1 MYHGSIDIKLI
12 GSDESFDVI
21 EHATPLDPFE
31 HRISR
36 DRTCDTPSD
45 RADLVVIAWDGC
57 RDASDLARV
66 AEAQPQ
72 GADIIVIAPPD
83 SMESLHPLLDRI
95 ADVWTSPLS
104 EEEAAFRF
112 LRWQQRFKERMDAW
126 ETSQYLETTIN
137 SIPCLVWYKTKD
149 GIHEKVN
156 DSFCLTVNKTKDD
169 VQGRGHAYIWDVE
182 ADDPACIES
191 EEKVMSTQMTCV
203 SEEVVQSGEDTR
215 LLTTYKS
222 PLYNPD
228 GTVMGTVGVA
238 IDITQERAYERDL
251 IEKNQ
256 TLETIFTSME
266 CGVLTHSID
275 GSRVLGV
282 NQAALSILGYDTVE
296 EMMADGFDMF
306 ATSVF
311 EEDAQQMR
319 DRLKSIT
326 SVGDSISTEYRVR
339 HDDGRIVHV
348 MGNIKLIE
356 KDGEL
361 LYQRFLLDNS
371 EQKRVEELRERRQ
384 QAFVQALSADY
395 TAVFAFDLDDGSG
408 ELLRRSEAEDHFD
421 AIFREPITL
430 EHTLGSY
437 IDACV
442 LDEDQSGLQ
451 PLRSAEGIL
460 AELKTRDR
468 FHLLYRTRDGESA
481 QYCQATLVKAG
492 NWGEGG
498 RPVVIGFRN
507 VDAETREELSQK
519 EMLKEALAQARH
531 ASEAKSLF
539 LSNMSHDIRTPM
551 NAIVGFTTLATSHI
565 DSTDQVREYLDK
577 IHASSSHLLSLIND
591 ILDMSRIESG
601 KISLEVK
608 PCRMSAVLADLTS
621 IMEPE
626 AEAKG
631 LSLVTEI
638 EGMRDIPVLAD
649 KLKIDQVFLNLLGNS
664 VKFTEC
670 GGVVRLVAR
679 EWAEAPEGQ
688 VGYQI
693 LVQDNGIGMTQ
704 EFIKH
709 IFDPFER
716 ERTSTVSGIQ
726 GTGLGMAI
734 TKSLI
739 DMMKGSIEVRSEKG
753 VGSEFEI
760 NLAFPLCTDED
771 VAADQPSCSN
781 GTDARESFQ
790 GCRVLLVDD
799 NLLNREIAITLLED
813 AGFVVDYAVDG
824 QDAVDRIAAAD
835 PQTYR
840 LVLMDIQMPV
850 MNGYEAAQAIRAM
863 DDPVRSQIPILA
875 VTADAF
881 EEDRKKSL
889 ECGMNGHL
897 AKPIQVPELFDALE
911 HMLR

>member
-1 MYHGSIDIKLI
+1 MYHGSIDIRLV
-12 GSDESFDVI
+12 GSDAAFALLEQASPVG
-21 EHATPLDPFE
+21 PFE
-31 HRISR
+31 HQVSR
-36 DRTCDTPSD
+36 CNLQQLDVAG
-45 RADLVVIAWDGC
+45 ADLVVVSLTNSED
-57 RDASDLARV
+57 V
-66 AEAQPQ
+66 AEFTRALEGRPCGGELIVLAPAELVPSLLPLEDQLT
-72 GADIIVIAPPD
+72 DIWIAP
-83 SMESLHPLLDRI
+83 L
-95 ADVWTSPLS
+95 A

-112 LRWQQRFKERMDAW
+112 RRWQERFKERADAW
-126 ETSQYLETTIN
+126 ETSQFLEATIN

-156 DSFCLTVNKTKDD
+156 DSFCLTVNKPKDD

-182 ADDPACIES
+182 QDDPACIES
-191 EEKVMSTQMTCV
+191 EEKVMSTQQTCV

-282 NQAALSILGYDTVE
+282 NQAALRILGYETVE
-296 EMMADGFDMF
+296 EMLEDGFDMF

-311 EEDAQQMR
+311 EEDALKIR
-319 DRLKSIT
+319 ERLKSIT
-326 SVGDSISTEYRVR
+326 NVGDSISTEYRVR
-339 HDDGRIVHV
+339 HDDGKVIHV

-371 EQKRVEELRERRQ
+371 EQKQVEEMRKRRQ
-384 QAFVQALSADY
+384 QALVQALSADY
-395 TAVFAFDLDDGSG
+395 TAVFAFDLDSDTG
-408 ELLRRSEAEDHFD
+408 EPLRRSHRFPGT
-421 AIFREPITL
+421 FQEPVSL
-430 EHTLGSY
+430 ERTLGGY
-437 IDACV
+437 IDDCV
-442 LDEDQSGLQ
+442 FVEDRSGLA
-451 PLRSAEGIL
+451 PLRTTAGIL
-460 AELKTRDR
+460 KELEGRDR
-468 FHLLYRTRDGESA
+468 FHLLYRAHEGDGLK
-481 QYCQATLVKAG
+481 YCQSTVVKAG
-492 NWGEGG
+492 DWDEDQ
-498 RPVVIGFRN
+498 RFVVVGFRN
-507 VDAETREELSQK
+507 VDAETREELNQK

-551 NAIVGFTTLATSHI
+551 NAIVGFTSLATSHI
-565 DSTDQVREYLDK
+565 DNTDQVREYLGK
-577 IHASSSHLLSLIND
+577 IHASSAHLLSLIND

-601 KISLEVK
+601 KIALEAR
-608 PCRMSAVLADLTS
+608 PCKMSDIMDDLAS

-631 LSLVTEI
+631 LSLSFDTAGIQDATV
-638 EGMRDIPVLAD
+638 MAD
-649 KLKIDQVFLNLLGNS
+649 RLKIDQVFLNLLGNA
-664 VKFTEC
+664 VKFTEP
-670 GGVVRLVAR
+670 GGKVRLIAR
-679 EWAEAPEGQ
+679 ERPDAPEGRIA
-688 VGYQI
+688 YQF
-693 LVQDNGIGMTQ
+693 LVQDNGIGMTS
-704 EFIKH
+704 EFIHH

-739 DMMKGSIEVRSEKG
+739 DMMEGVIEVRSEKG
-753 VGSEFEI
+753 VGSEFDI
-760 NLAFPLCTDED
+760 CLTFPCCSEET
-771 VAADQPSCSN
+771 AASGQ
-781 GTDARESFQ
+781 GALEAGAAALESFQ
-790 GCRVLLVDD
+790 GCKVLLVDD

-813 AGFVVDYAVDG
+813 AGFEVDYAVDG
-824 QDAVDRIAAAD
+824 QGAVDKMAAAD
-835 PQTYR
+835 RDAYQ

-850 MNGYEAAQAIRAM
+850 MNGYDATRAIRAM
-863 DDPVRSQIPILA
+863 DDPVLSQIPILA

-881 EEDRKKSL
+881 EEDRKRAL

-897 AKPIQVPELFDALE
+897 PKPIQVTELFDALE